1 MDLKIFE
8 YIEPLNLVDI
18 TEEDLEILIEEIVAM
33 EISSDRNFI
42 RRTLEDLIPYAE
54 DNYFYTNVTLRD
66 KKLIAEN
73 QIKVEA
79 LKHVPQPAQRSPEW
93 YAMREGMLTASSIA
107 CIFNE
112 NPYQTRKKYL
122 MEKCGFIKGFSGS
135 EASEWGVKY
144 EPVANEVYSNLYG
157 KKVFEYGLIPHP
169 VYKFLGASPDGITED
184 GVMIEIKVPSSR
196 EITGIPPRYYWVQ
209 MQIQMEVCDLQLCHF
224 TELRIKE
231 YSLEEEF
238 WAMMDEDVNYT
249 NILSQYHGCVLVFRD
264 HIEDKNKYIHA
275 PFEFTIDSL
284 KEWIQKTIEETETD
298 DLVFLNKS
306 FWYVEKVS
314 IVPVPRDREWFAR
327 SIPLIKDFYD
337 EIQHF
342 KAVGEEALHQKYPEK
357 NPKDTF
363 KPSSEKKKYK
373 GYQTQYTFLED

>member
-1 MDLKIFE
+1 MDLILFE
-8 YIEPLNLVDI
+8 YVESLNLVDI
-18 TEEDLEILIEEIVAM
+18 TEEDLEILITEIIALG
-33 EISSDRNFI
+33 ICDNPGFI
-42 RRTLEDLIPYAE
+42 RRTLEGILPYAE
-54 DNYFYTNVTLRD
+54 DKYKYTNVTLRD
-66 KKLIAEN
+66 KKLISAN

-93 YAMREGMLTASSIA
+93 YIMREGMLTASSIA

-144 EPVANEVYSNLYG
+144 EPVANEVYSDLYG

-238 WAMMDEDVNYT
+238 WAMMDPDVNYT

-264 HIEDKNKYIHA
+264 NIEDKNKYIHA
-275 PFEFTIDSL
+275 PFQFTSESL
-284 KEWIQKTIEETETD
+284 EDWINETILETENEN
-298 DLVFLNKS
+298 VIFLNKS
-306 FWYVEKVS
+306 FWYVEIVS
-314 IVPVPRDREWFAR
+314 IVPVHRDKEWFAR

-337 EIQHF
+337 EIQYF
-342 KAVGEEALHQKYPEK
+342 KGAGEAALHEKYPDK
-357 NPKDTF
+357 N
-363 KPSSEKKKYK
+363 EKKKSYK
-373 GYQTQYTFLED
+373 GGYQTQYTFLED

>member
-8 YIEPLNLVDI
+8 YIEKLGLIDI
-18 TEEDLEILIEEIVAM
+18 TEEDMEILIEEIVAM
-33 EISSDRNFI
+33 EITSDCDYI
-42 RRTLEDLIPYAE
+42 RRTLEGLLSYSE
-54 DNYFYTNVTLRD
+54 DHYKYTDVTLRD
-66 KKLIAEN
+66 KRIIAEN

-79 LKHVPQPAQRSPEW
+79 LKHIPQPAQRSPEW
-93 YAMREGMLTASSIA
+93 YVMREGMLTASSIA
-107 CIFNE
+107 SIFNE

-144 EPVANEVYSNLYG
+144 EPVANEVYSELYG

-196 EITGIPPRYYWVQ
+196 AITGIAPRYYWVQ

-238 WAMMDEDVNYT
+238 WAMMDPDLNYT

-264 HIEDKNKYIHA
+264 QIEDKNNYIHA
-275 PFEFTIDSL
+275 PFQFDCESL
-284 KEWIQKTIEETETD
+284 KEWINETIATTENENMI
-298 DLVFLNKS
+298 FLNKS
-306 FWYVEKVS
+306 FWYVEIIS
-314 IVPVPRDREWFAR
+314 IVPVHRDREWFAK
-327 SIPLIKDFYD
+327 SIHLIKDFYD
-337 EIQHF
+337 EIQYF
-342 KAVGEEALHQKYPEK
+342 KKAGEAALHEKYP
-357 NPKDTF
+357 D
-363 KPSSEKKKYK
+363 KPGSEKKKYK
-373 GYQTQYTFLED
+373 GSYQTQYTFLED